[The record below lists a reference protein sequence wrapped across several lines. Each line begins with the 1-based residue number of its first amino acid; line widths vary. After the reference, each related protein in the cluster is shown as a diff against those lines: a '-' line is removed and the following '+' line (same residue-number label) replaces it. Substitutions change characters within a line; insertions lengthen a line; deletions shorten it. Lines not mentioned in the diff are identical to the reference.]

1 MEKRVSVKKSA
12 LEPVGDTAPSFESFT
27 EKFLISSLSSQ
38 IQCPSCKNT
47 IDFNGPVKWHG
58 PDTFTCGSCDIYL
71 SMKLVERALRDLGM
85 RSFEITE
92 M

>member
-1 MEKRVSVKKSA
+1 MGKRESFKKSS
-12 LEPVGDTAPSFESFT
+12 LEPVTEISSSFESFT
-27 EKFLISSLSSQ
+27 EKFLASSLSDQ
-38 IQCPSCKNT
+38 IKCPSCKNT

-58 PDTFTCGSCDIYL
+58 PDTFTCGSCDRYL
-71 SMKLVERALRDLGM
+71 SMKLVERAMRDLGM